1 MPNTTTARPAPM
13 GKPSTQP
20 FGFPLRL
27 FAFRK
32 TIDKARQVKP
42 SVQWLDLSSSLVRSS
57 DGSTDFLVKFY
68 LCNGELYAACS
79 CYAAWKAQPCYHI
92 AAAAIDRDLLTH
104 SIESVARV
112 SDPNKVDESEWEV
125 QTADPQVCAV
135 VLPTQPTSDRFRPA
149 PVLLPEPRES
159 FAYDE
164 RQVAAQAN
172 RLARLYP
179 GWDL

>member
-42 SVQWLDLSSSLVRSS
+42 RVEWLDISNSSVRGS
-57 DGSTDFLVKFY
+57 DGTTDFLVKFY

-92 AAAAIDRDLLTH
+92 AAAAIDRKLLTH
-104 SIESVARV
+104 SIDQVAAV
-112 SDPNKVDESEWEV
+112 EDKPIELEIVDDEPATPP
-125 QTADPQVCAV
+125 TA
-135 VLPTQPTSDRFRPA
+135 DRFRPT
-149 PVLLPEPRES
+149 PTPTHEEREQA
-159 FAYDE
+159 FDWRAY
-164 RQVAAQAN
+164 RRTPQFHA
-172 RLARLYP
+172 